1 MLSRE
6 SLGRVLERM
15 SPESQRAAR
24 RESAARGMSVEDVVL
39 EKCLADVEGQLYALR
54 RRRPELRVVEGGR
67 V

>member
-15 SPESQRAAR
+15 SPESQNAAR
-24 RESAARGMSVEDVVL
+24 RESAARGISVEDVVL
-39 EKCLADVEGQLYALR
+39 EKCLSDVEGQLYALR

-67 V
+67 A